1 MTGRVLIFSDLDGTL
16 LDHHTYLA
24 DAAKPMLAQ
33 LNAADIPVILNT
45 SKTRAELDE
54 ITTELGIKTP
64 FIVENGAAVF
74 IPIGTFSTQP
84 EDTVQI
90 DNYWVKS
97 FCLPRQHW
105 LDVLAEHCQDF
116 YGSYVGFSQLS
127 ASQLVELTG
136 LSKEKAVQAKTRLF
150 GEPLHWKGSDSD
162 KERFIKLL
170 CDLGVN
176 VLQGGRF
183 LHVSGY
189 CDKGQAMIWLAECY
203 REHYESSEI
212 VTIAL
217 GDGDNDIAMLEAAN
231 IAVQVRSPVNDFP
244 ILKRQISTIQ
254 TQECGPQ
261 GWAESLQQ
269 LLSSKLTNRGT

>member
-1 MTGRVLIFSDLDGTL
+1 MPERVLIFTDLDGTL
-16 LDHHTYLA
+16 LDHYTYKA
-24 DAAKPMLAQ
+24 DAALSTLAQ
-33 LNAADIPVILNT
+33 LAAVDIPVILNT
-45 SKTRAELDE
+45 SKTKAELTA
-54 ITTELGIKTP
+54 ITKELAITTP

-74 IPIGTFSTQP
+74 IPISTFAQQP

-105 LDVLAEHCQDF
+105 LDLLTEHCQAF
-116 YGSYVGFSQLS
+116 HKNYKGFSQLTVE
-127 ASQLVELTG
+127 QLIELTG
-136 LSKEKAVQAKTRLF
+136 LTQKKAEQAKQRLF
-150 GEPLHWKGSDSD
+150 GEPLHWQGSDSE
-162 KERFIKLL
+162 KEDFIQLL
-170 CDLGVN
+170 CDLGAN

-189 CDKGQAMIWLAECY
+189 SDKGQAMIWLASLY
-203 REHYESSEI
+203 RDFYNDNEV

-231 IAVQVRSPVNDFP
+231 IAIQVRSPVNDFP
-244 ILKRQISTIQ
+244 VLKRQVSTIK
-254 TQECGPQ
+254 TQGYGPQ

-269 LLSSKLTNRGT
+269 LLSSKLTKGA